1 MFRCTG
7 KHFRC
12 ELSDWTDRRRPL
24 LWNICGKCWVLL
36 AADYYV
42 KGMVK
47 KSGSRYMRQCEATV
61 VCRDANNAVHTI
73 HDTDFNTSSNV
84 VLMLCCPLFFPFF
97 PFFPHKDLN
106 WIQSFFGT
114 GCYNL
119 LFQTIIISWLCV
131 FLISSLLSQNQPL
144 VIRMRQV
151 HWLKQCDTV
160 VCTTAYCFV
169 IKETILH
176 DTKIFIT
183 TSKVSFKVY
192 LKLWKELE
200 L

>member
-1 MFRCTG
+1 MPPLPCVSTAAHLFSPTTTTTTASTRRLRLGGVQDVFAHHFPVSLCKHICGERWRSKPRRQTPIMFRCTG

-106 WIQSFFGT
+106 WNS
-114 GCYNL
+114 
-119 LFQTIIISWLCV
+119 V
-131 FLISSLLSQNQPL
+131 FLWDWLL
-144 VIRMRQV
+144 
-151 HWLKQCDTV
+151 
-160 VCTTAYCFV
+160 
-169 IKETILH
+169 
-176 DTKIFIT
+176 
-183 TSKVSFKVY
+183 
-192 LKLWKELE
+192 
-200 L
+200 